1 MILDNVT
8 SSILLHLFQKESL
21 NVSSFSEAERQ
32 KCSSILR
39 ILDYSLESFSQRKE
53 FSELE
58 QGNFLYELLKLNID
72 MLAIGQLLDWRKFE
86 IFISAIFNKE
96 HYSVLT
102 NFRFKDE
109 ITKYEIDV
117 ISFRF
122 PYIFIIDCKYYRNM
136 SSSIVKTAVEKQKER
151 VEALFESFPI
161 LSNELISKL
170 QLPIKQKLFLFP
182 VIISWR
188 DHQIQFYEN
197 IPIIPYRQLSGFLQ
211 EIDEYRE
218 KMFHLNIIL
227 K

>member
-1 MILDNVT
+1 MILDTVT
-8 SSILLHLFQKESL
+8 SSILLHLFQKEKIDI
-21 NVSSFSEAERQ
+21 SSFSETEKK
-32 KCSSILR
+32 KCSSILGG
-39 ILDYSLESFSQRKE
+39 LDYTLEGFFQKKE

-58 QGNFLYELLKLNID
+58 QGNLLYELLKLNID
-72 MLAIGQLLDWRKFE
+72 ISAIGQLLDWRKFE
-86 IFISAIFNKE
+86 ILISAIFNRE
-96 HYSVLT
+96 NYSVLT

-109 ITKYEIDV
+109 ITKYETDV
-117 ISFRF
+117 ISFKF

-136 SSSIVKTAVEKQKER
+136 SLSVIKTVVEKQKER
-151 VEALFESFPI
+151 VEAMFETFPI
-161 LSNELISKL
+161 ISNELISKL

-197 IPIIPYRQLSGFLQ
+197 IPVIPYRQLSGFLQ
-211 EIDEYRE
+211 EIDENRE